1 MFNISDLSA
10 LSSLFVSGVESQSK
24 ETLMVMLPIVGI
36 TVVLFSLALLA
47 IVLTQLSR
55 VEKFANFKEWKSS
68 KKESEKAVPKEV
80 KIVTPPVEKGGS
92 DNEDEMTAISVALH
106 LFIQGATS
114 DPVILTEQP
123 VDNSG
128 WMASARSRQN
138 ATFNKWQSSKR

>member
-55 VEKFANFKEWKSS
+55 VEKFANFKEWYGS
-68 KKESEKAVPKEV
+68 KKDSGKVVSKEV
-80 KIVTPPVEKGGS
+80 KIETPAIEKGESGS
-92 DNEDEMTAISVALH
+92 EDEMTAIAVALH

-114 DPVILTEQP
+114 EPVILTEQP
-123 VDNSG
+123 ADNSG
-128 WMASARSRQN
+128 WKDSSRSRQN
-138 ATFNKWQSSKR
+138 AFNKWQSSKKR